1 MARKKRRE
9 FSREFKTEAVK
20 LITDKGYTVAEAA
33 RSLGIDHS
41 GLLRWKKQFEQ
52 DPQFAFPGKGHLKAH
67 DEELRRLKAQLN
79 KVTEEREILK
89 KALAYFA
96 QHQR

>member
-1 MARKKRRE
+1 MTRKKRRT

-41 GLLRWKKQFEQ
+41 GLMRWKKQFEQ
-52 DPQFAFPGKGHLKAH
+52 DPRSAFPGKGLLKPH
-67 DEELRRLKAQLN
+67 DEELRRLKAELK